1 MPDFPDVK
9 PLMNVRSTR
18 IAGLGHYVPERRIE
32 NSVIER
38 ELGLADGWIARR
50 TGIRARRWA
59 APDQA
64 VTDMAVE
71 AASSAM
77 ARAGIDP
84 GENGLVLLATST
96 RGYLL
101 MGSSNR
107 QAGPC

>member
-71 AASSAM
+71 AASFAM
-77 ARAGIDP
+77 ARAGIVP
-84 GENGLVLLATST
+84 GVFGFVLLVVSSSV
-96 RGYLL
+96 LL
-101 MGSSNR
+101 L
-107 QAGPC
+107 